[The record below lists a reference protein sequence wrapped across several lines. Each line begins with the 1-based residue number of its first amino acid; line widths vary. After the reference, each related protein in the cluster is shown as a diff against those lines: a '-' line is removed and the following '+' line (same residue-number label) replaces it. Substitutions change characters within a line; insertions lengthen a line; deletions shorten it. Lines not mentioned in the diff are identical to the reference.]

1 MELVEKKPVLALRKA
16 FWKNYGSLFGLVGI
30 CLILTLLSDR
40 FMTVPNLV
48 NIARQVSINA
58 IIAVGMTLVI
68 ITGGIDLSVGSLVA
82 LSGCVAIMAME
93 LPGADF
99 TGIVLG
105 LAVAAGAGLFSGV
118 LVAYGMI
125 PPFITTLAML
135 TIARGTALV
144 ITAGQPLVRFDSP
157 YRVLGESNLGP
168 VPVPILIMGMVLLLA
183 HFILKHT
190 PLGSCIYATGGNEEA
205 ARLSGIRV
213 SRIKTLVYALSGFCA
228 GISGLVLAARLG
240 SAQPNTGTGFE
251 LDAIAA
257 VVLGGTS
264 LMGGRGSIGG
274 TLIGALIIGVL
285 NNGFNLL
292 NVSPYYQLIAKG
304 SVIILAVLLDQFL
317 RR

>member
-1 MELVEKKPVLALRKA
+1 MELVNEKPVMALHKA
-16 FWKNYGSLFGLVGI
+16 FWKNYGSLFGLAAI
-30 CLILTLLSDR
+30 CIVLTLMSDR
-40 FMTVPNLV
+40 FMTVSNLV
-48 NIARQVSINA
+48 NIARQVSINT

-82 LSGCVAIMAME
+82 LSGCVAIMTME
-93 LPGADF
+93 LPGADV
-99 TGIVLG
+99 TGIILG

-118 LVAYGMI
+118 LVAYGKI

-135 TIARGTALV
+135 TIARGAALV
-144 ITAGQPLVRFDSP
+144 ITAGQPQVRFDTA
-157 YRVLGESNLGP
+157 YRVLGEGTVGP
-168 VPVPILIMGMVLLLA
+168 VPVPIVIMALVLLVA
-183 HFILKHT
+183 SFILKHT
-190 PLGSCIYATGGNEEA
+190 PLGSYIYATGGNEEA
-205 ARLSGIRV
+205 ARLSGIKISRV
-213 SRIKTLVYALSGFCA
+213 KALVYSISGFCA

-264 LMGGRGSIGG
+264 LMGGRGTIWG